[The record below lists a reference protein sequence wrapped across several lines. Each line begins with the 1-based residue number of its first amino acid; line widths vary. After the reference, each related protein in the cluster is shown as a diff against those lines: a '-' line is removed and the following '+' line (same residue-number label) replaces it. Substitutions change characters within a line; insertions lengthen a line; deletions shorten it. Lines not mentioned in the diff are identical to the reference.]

1 MMFFTIAFFCTE
13 RYVFSTIKSI
23 SQVKLKINSFL
34 DKSSTKFRHFRAYCT
49 TNRHIILLFKIF
61 QQYSPLFDKYLSTFC
76 AAAAVA
82 QQSIRKDTP
91 VGVRQDGQRRI
102 LVGGCSDL
110 CVAPGVTL
118 CWSIIQIHT
127 LYSCAPERCKPFAS
141 KCSGGN
147 RKASG

>member
-61 QQYSPLFDKYLSTFC
+61 QRYSPLFDKYLSTFC
-76 AAAAVA
+76 AAAAVRLSVA
-82 QQSIRKDTP
+82 YQFARTETFVSLRALLCITENVFFCRINKIALTNCSK
-91 VGVRQDGQRRI
+91 QRTAHHPLDKI
-102 LVGGCSDL
+102 EQTCYY
-110 CVAPGVTL
+110 
-118 CWSIIQIHT
+118 II
-127 LYSCAPERCKPFAS
+127 K
-141 KCSGGN
+141 
-147 RKASG
+147 